1 MNITKQLISYQNLE
15 YQKFNR
21 KICQTK
27 YTMLGIKVPIL
38 RKITKDLLKKYSYQ
52 DILNNLDENIY
63 ECLLIKGIIIG
74 SIDIPLNERLK
85 LIDNYLPQIDCW
97 ALCDIF
103 VGNLKFVKK
112 YPQEILNYVNN
123 LLNYQEEYY
132 LRFVIVILLTYYLN
146 DIYYQDVLNIL
157 LSIKSDYF
165 YVKMALA
172 WAYSISIIKYFDK
185 TINFLSNNQNN
196 IDKWTYNKAL
206 QKGRESFKLSKEQ
219 KERLKQNKM
228 V

>member
-206 QKGRESFKLSKEQ
+206 QKGRESFKLSQEQ
-219 KERLKQNKM
+219 KEILKNLKI
-228 V
+228 